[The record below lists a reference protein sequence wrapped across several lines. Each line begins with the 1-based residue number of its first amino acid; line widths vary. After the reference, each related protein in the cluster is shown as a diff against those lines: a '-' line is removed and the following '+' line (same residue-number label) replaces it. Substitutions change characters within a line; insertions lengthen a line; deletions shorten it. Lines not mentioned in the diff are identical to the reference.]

1 MDDGKNT
8 KKDTDSRI
16 EESFL
21 HEINVDAVLKETGM
35 DLDELCKLINVD
47 NQSVGRWN
55 KPKSKAGNRPKYNAI
70 VRLLQKGATV
80 ETLFGVDYA
89 ATHQPAPESVSAAP
103 SPEFLKA
110 HPELLEGMREQLV
123 EDLMK
128 KDLVPKDQ
136 VKDIVRQELERILP
150 GKTPDKI

>member
-1 MDDGKNT
+1 MLISIFGIVDD
-8 KKDTDSRI
+8 D
-16 EESFL
+16 FL
-21 HEINVDAVLKETGM
+21 QKVNLDALQKETG
-35 DLDELCKLINVD
+35 LDIEGIGTFVQMKNPRGVYK
-47 NQSVGRWN
+47 WAKN
-55 KPKSKAGNRPKYNAI
+55 KNDESGTRPSYNAI
-70 VRLLQKGATV
+70 VRLLQKGATTK
-80 ETLFGVDYA
+80 TLFGVDTA
-89 ATHQPAPESVSAAP
+89 ATHQPAPEPVLAAP

>member
-1 MDDGKNT
+1 MENDFLHKISIE
-8 KKDTDSRI
+8 KLSKDTGLPVEEIAKLAGIAEARNLGKWAQEKPNGSRP
-16 EESFL
+16 
-21 HEINVDAVLKETGM
+21 N
-35 DLDELCKLINVD
+35 
-47 NQSVGRWN
+47 
-55 KPKSKAGNRPKYNAI
+55 YNAI

-89 ATHQPAPESVSAAP
+89 ATHQPAPEPVLAAP

>member
-1 MDDGKNT
+1 MDDSKNT

-70 VRLLQKGATV
+70 VRLLQAGATV

-89 ATHQPAPESVSAAP
+89 ATHQTAPAAEPDNTP
-103 SPEFLKA
+103 IDYQDPKFLEAVKKA
-110 HPELLEGMREQLV
+110 LLEIEER
-123 EDLMK
+123 K
-128 KDLVPKDQ
+128 KQ
-136 VKDIVRQELERILP
+136 GIVK
-150 GKTPDKI
+150 

>member
-89 ATHQPAPESVSAAP
+89 ATHQPAVPSEIARDSEFQEGLQAAMDAKIEAKVDAKVKAVVADVLREYGLPPRNGSV
-103 SPEFLKA
+103 
-110 HPELLEGMREQLV
+110 
-123 EDLMK
+123 
-128 KDLVPKDQ
+128 
-136 VKDIVRQELERILP
+136 
-150 GKTPDKI
+150 

>member
-89 ATHQPAPESVSAAP
+89 ATHQPAPEPAENREPIDYQDPKFLAA
-103 SPEFLKA
+103 
-110 HPELLEGMREQLV
+110 LEKGMAIIEER
-123 EDLMK
+123 K
-128 KDLVPKDQ
+128 KQGIK
-136 VKDIVRQELERILP
+136 
-150 GKTPDKI
+150 